1 MKRILSLIVALLMIG
16 SLIVLSACS
25 SNSADAEDGE
35 DEEEN
40 SSAVGGYQGEVNVY
54 NWGEYI
60 SPGDDGAMDVIDEFE
75 KKYNIKVNYTNF
87 ETNEELYNVLTNSNS
102 TYDVIFP
109 SDYMVSRLR
118 EEGMLAKLDF
128 DNIPNYKYIDE
139 RFKNMAYDP
148 DNEYSVPYSWNFVA
162 IGYNTEMIEE
172 GSITGFKDLWDP
184 QYKDTGILMFNNSR
198 DAMAIAMQLCDPPI
212 DPGATSFTREDID
225 RATDKLI
232 EQKSVLKKYVMDQV
246 FAEME
251 GNQSGL
257 CTYYAGDI
265 WTMMENNENLDYCL
279 PEEGSNLFNDAMC
292 IPANCKNKE
301 NAELFINFMC
311 EPEVAAANSEY
322 ITYGTP
328 NTAALELIDEEMLSS
343 ELLNPPDEYLDKCYT
358 FSNLDDDIYG
368 YMQKRFVEACS
379 SSAEVSSV
387 EKKATNP
394 AAVWAVGAI
403 LLIVIVMTVVIIVLD
418 IRRAVKNRGRIN
430 KI

>member
-60 SPGDDGAMDVIDEFE
+60 SPGDDGAMDVIEDLK

-343 ELLNPPDEYLDKCYT
+343 ELLNPSDEYLDKCYT
-358 FSNLDDDIYG
+358 FSNLDDDIYS

>member
-212 DPGATSFTREDID
+212 DPGAKSFTREDID

>member
-1 MKRILSLIVALLMIG
+1 MKKRVSIFLVLLMLIGMLSLSVCTA
-16 SLIVLSACS
+16 SA
-25 SNSADAEDGE
+25 ETDGE
-35 DEEEN
+35 GEEDTA
-40 SSAVGGYQGEVNVY
+40 SDGAFQGEVNVY

-60 SPGDDGAMDVIDEFE
+60 DPGDDGGIDVIKEFE
-75 KKYNIKVNYTNF
+75 DTYHIKVNYTNF

-118 EEGMLAKLDF
+118 EEGMLAKIDF
-128 DNIPNYKYIDE
+128 SNIPNYKYIDE

-162 IGYNTEMIEE
+162 IGYNTDMIKE
-172 GSITGFKDLWDP
+172 GSVTGFKDLWD
-184 QYKDTGILMFNNSR
+184 QKYKDDGILMFNNSR

-212 DPGATSFTREDID
+212 DPGAKSFTREDID

-265 WTMMENNENLDYCL
+265 YTMMLNNEKLDYCL

-292 IPANCKNKE
+292 IPATCKNKE

-311 EPEVAAANSEY
+311 EPRIAAANSEY

-328 NTAALELIDEEMLSS
+328 NTGALELIDEDMLAS
-343 ELLNPPDEYLDKCYT
+343 ELINPPQEYLDKCYT
-358 FSNLDDDIYG
+358 FSNIDDDIYG

-379 SSAEVSSV
+379 ASAEINSV
-387 EKKATNP
+387 EKKTVNP
-394 AAVWAVGAI
+394 AAVWAVGVI
-403 LLIVIVMTVVIIVLD
+403 LILIIISTLVIIILD
-418 IRRAVKNRGRIN
+418 IRKAVKNRGRIN
-430 KI
+430 KL

>member
-1 MKRILSLIVALLMIG
+1 MMKRVSILLVLLMLIGMLSLSVCTA
-16 SLIVLSACS
+16 SA
-25 SNSADAEDGE
+25 ETDGE
-35 DEEEN
+35 GEEN
-40 SSAVGGYQGEVNVY
+40 AASDGGFQGEVNVY

-60 SPGDDGAMDVIDEFE
+60 DPGDDGGIDVIKEFE
-75 KKYNIKVNYTNF
+75 DTYHIKVNYTNF

-102 TYDVIFP
+102 TYDVIIP

-118 EEGMLAKLDF
+118 EEGMLAKIDF
-128 DNIPNYKYIDE
+128 SNIPNYKYIDE

-148 DNEYSVPYSWNFVA
+148 DNEYSVPYSWNIVA
-162 IGYNTEMIEE
+162 IGYNTDMIKE
-172 GSITGFKDLWDP
+172 GSVTGFKDLWD
-184 QYKDTGILMFNNSR
+184 QKYKDDGILMFNNSR

-212 DPGATSFTREDID
+212 DPGAKSFTREDID

-251 GNQSGL
+251 GNQSGI

-265 WTMMENNENLDYCL
+265 YTMMLNNDKLDYCL

-292 IPANCKNKE
+292 IPATCKNKE

-311 EPEVAAANSEY
+311 EPRIAAANSEY

-328 NTAALELIDEEMLSS
+328 NTGALDLIDEDMLES
-343 ELLNPPDEYLDKCYT
+343 ELINPPQEYLDKCYT
-358 FSNLDDDIYG
+358 FSNIDDDIYG

-379 SSAEVSSV
+379 ASAEVSTV
-387 EKKATNP
+387 EKKTVNP
-394 AAVWAVGAI
+394 AAVWAVGII
-403 LLIVIVMTVVIIVLD
+403 LILIIISTLVIIILD

-430 KI
+430 KL

>member
-1 MKRILSLIVALLMIG
+1 MKRLISLILAVLMLG
-16 SLIVLSACS
+16 TVFCLSACS
-25 SNSADAEDGE
+25 GSGDSEDDDTGF
-35 DEEEN
+35 
-40 SSAVGGYQGEVNVY
+40 QGEVNVY
-54 NWGEYI
+54 NWGEYVD
-60 SPGDDGAMDVIDEFE
+60 PGDDGGIDVIAEFE
-75 KKYNIKVNYTNF
+75 KRYRIKVNYTNF

-128 DNIPNYKYIDE
+128 ENIPNYKYIDE
-139 RFKNMAYDP
+139 RFKNMDYDP

-162 IGYNTEMIEE
+162 IGYNTDMIEE
-172 GSITGFKDLWDP
+172 GSVTGFKDLWDP
-184 QYKDTGILMFNNSR
+184 KYKDNGILMFNNSR

-212 DPGATSFTREDID
+212 DPGSKSFTREDID

-246 FAEME
+246 FPEME
-251 GNQSGL
+251 NNQSGL

-265 WTMMENNENLDYCL
+265 WTMIQNNESLDYCL
-279 PEEGSNLFNDAMC
+279 PEEGSNIFNDAMC

-311 EPEVAAANSEY
+311 EPEIAAANSEY

-328 NTAALELIDEEMLSS
+328 NTGALELIDEEMLAS
-343 ELLNPPDEYLDKCYT
+343 ELLNPPQEYLDKCYT
-358 FSNLDDDIYG
+358 FSNLDDDIYS

-379 SSAEVSSV
+379 ASAEVSSV
-387 EKKATNP
+387 EKKTVDP
-394 AAVWAVGAI
+394 AAIWAVCII
-403 LLIVIVMTVVIIVLD
+403 LALVIAATLVIIVLD
-418 IRRAVKNRGRIN
+418 IRKAIKNRGRIN

>member
-16 SLIVLSACS
+16 CMIALSACAS
-25 SNSADAEDGE
+25 KEADGG
-35 DEEEN
+35 DEEEEG
-40 SSAVGGYQGEVNVY
+40 SAAGGYQGEVNVY
-54 NWGEYI
+54 NWGEYL
-60 SPGDDGAMDVIDEFE
+60 SPGDDGEMDVIDEFE

-128 DNIPNYKYIDE
+128 DNIPNYQYIDE

-162 IGYNTEMIEE
+162 IGYNTDMIEE
-172 GSITGFKDLWDP
+172 GSITGFHDLWDP
-184 QYKDTGILMFNNSR
+184 QYQDTGILMFNNSR

-257 CTYYAGDI
+257 CAYYAGDI
-265 WTMMENNENLDYCL
+265 WTMMQNNENLDYCL

-343 ELLNPPDEYLDKCYT
+343 ELLNPPEEYLDKCYT

-387 EKKATNP
+387 EKKTTNP
-394 AAVWAVGAI
+394 TAVWVVAAI
-403 LLIVIVMTVVIIVLD
+403 LLAVIVMTAVIIVLD
-418 IRRAVKNRGRIN
+418 IRRALKNRGRIN

>member
-358 FSNLDDDIYG
+358 FSNLDDDIYS

-403 LLIVIVMTVVIIVLD
+403 LLIVIVMTAVIIVLD